1 MNNSGLQVIKNENFN
16 VHSRINGEQSKKKK
30 YLIRFTI
37 FIILFLTIF
46 GGIFFIKDKFENVK
60 SFEENLNFQKQ
71 KLAEERL
78 SMEKT
83 FKEENDKLLKLQ
95 LEYEE
100 KNKQLNETLN
110 SLKVKEE
117 TLDSEILKVE
127 ELKELLKK
135 QLVDIYGL
143 NIDRQYDNKTV
154 ENDETKNSSSG
165 LLEEENGNEAIHTSI
180 MAGEDKA
187 DDKVIDQEKMLSIAN
202 ADWFIKFD
210 SLGEFSY

>member
-1 MNNSGLQVIKNENFN
+1 
-16 VHSRINGEQSKKKK
+16 
-30 YLIRFTI
+30 
-37 FIILFLTIF
+37 
-46 GGIFFIKDKFENVK
+46 
-60 SFEENLNFQKQ
+60 
-71 KLAEERL
+71 
-78 SMEKT
+78 MEKT

-180 MAGEDKA
+180 MAGEDKE

-210 SLGEFSY
+210 SLGDFSY